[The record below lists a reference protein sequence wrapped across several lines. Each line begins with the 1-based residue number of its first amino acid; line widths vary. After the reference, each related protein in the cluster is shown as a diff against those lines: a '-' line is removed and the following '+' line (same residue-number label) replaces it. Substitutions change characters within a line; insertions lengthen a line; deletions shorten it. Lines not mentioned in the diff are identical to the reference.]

1 MKIAIYSRKSVFTG
15 KGESIENQIQL
26 CQDYINSNYSVS
38 KDDIYVYQD
47 EGYSGGN
54 TNRPMFKKLL
64 SDSDSKKFDCLVC
77 YRLDRISR
85 NVSDF
90 SSLIEHLNKLN
101 ISFVSIKE
109 QFDTSTP
116 MGRAMLY
123 ISSVFAQL
131 ERETIAERVR
141 DNMYELAK
149 TGRWLGGRTP
159 YGFKSSS
166 ITYFDENMSQRKM
179 YKLEIDKDSMEVV
192 KYIFSKYLKL
202 GSLTK
207 LHKHLYENGIKG
219 PYDGSFCP
227 SSVSILLRNPAYVN
241 ASEDVFNYLK
251 SKDFDVVG
259 SPDNKHSILT
269 YGKNSSKPIAAVA
282 NHCGVISSEDWLRV
296 QHLLDVNS
304 DKAPRVGTGPNTLL
318 SGILKCSICG
328 SSMRLSYKNAST
340 GTIIYYICGR
350 KKTLGKSACNCG
362 NIRSDKIEPLVISSI
377 KNVNVESMIKQYEKS
392 KLINKQNNKDVD
404 IKINSLNATI
414 KEKETLVDNLVM
426 QLAKFTD
433 SSASSFIIE
442 KIEIL
447 NNEILN
453 LKSELDS
460 LNKHNQ
466 ETNNSN
472 LNLDVLINNLNKFN
486 DEIDNADIDKKKLLL
501 NSILESVEWASSNKT
516 LTINYI
522 GFDPELNSLNPTC
535 KINSKLHFRTQSRA
549 YIKIM
554 LTIFSSSVKL
564 CMDIL
569 LFIFTFSILAQTFF
583 PINNYIF

>member
-26 CQDYINSNYSVS
+26 CNDYINSHYSVS

-47 EGYSGGN
+47 EGYSGSN

-64 SDSDSKKFDCLVC
+64 SDANSKKFDCLVC

-85 NVSDF
+85 NISDF

-101 ISFVSIKE
+101 IDFVSIKE

-159 YGFKSSS
+159 YGFKSSC
-166 ITYFDENMSQRKM
+166 ITYFDENMTQRKM
-179 YKLEIDKDSMEVV
+179 YKLETDKESMEVV
-192 KYIFSKYLKL
+192 KYIFNKYIKL

-219 PYDGSFCP
+219 PYDGSFSP
-227 SSVSILLRNPAYVN
+227 SSVSTLLRNPAYVN
-241 ASEDVFNYLK
+241 ATEEVFSYLR
-251 SKDFDVVG
+251 SKHFDVIG
-259 SPDNKHSILT
+259 FPDNKHGLLT
-269 YGKNSSKPIAAVA
+269 YAKNSSTPIAALA
-282 NHCGVISSEDWLRV
+282 NHEGVICAKDWIKV
-296 QHLLDVNS
+296 QQLLDINS
-304 DKAPRVGTGPNTLL
+304 NKAPRAGTGSNTLL

-328 SSMRLSYKNAST
+328 SSMRLSYKSSAN
-340 GTIIYYICGR
+340 GTIIYYVCGK
-350 KKTLGKSACNCG
+350 KKTLGKSACNCK
-362 NIRSDKIEPLVISSI
+362 NIRTDIIEPLVISRI
-377 KNVNVESMIKQYEKS
+377 KNVNVESMIKEYKKS
-392 KLINKQNNKDVD
+392 KLINKQNNENLD
-404 IKINSLNATI
+404 IKISSLSSTM

-426 QLAKFTD
+426 QLAKFKD
-433 SSASSFIIE
+433 SLASSFIIK
-442 KIEIL
+442 KIEMI

-460 LNKHNQ
+460 LKSHTQ
-466 ETNNSN
+466 EINNSN
-472 LNLDVLINNLNKFN
+472 LNLDVLINNLNRFN
-486 DEIDNADIDKKKLLL
+486 DEIDNANVDKKKLLL
-501 NSILESVEWASSNKT
+501 NSILESVDWSSSNNT
-516 LTINYI
+516 LIINYV
-522 GFDPELNSLNPTC
+522 GFNPQLNSLNPTD
-535 KINSKLHFRTQSRA
+535 KINSKLHF
-549 YIKIM
+549 
-554 LTIFSSSVKL
+554 
-564 CMDIL
+564 
-569 LFIFTFSILAQTFF
+569 
-583 PINNYIF
+583 